1 VRRAKCSD
9 AATIARALRIAFAEF
24 EHLYTP
30 AAFAATC
37 PGSEEIEQRIREG
50 PVWIALRDEGIIG
63 TVSADARGRTLYIRG
78 MAVVPG
84 ARGLGWAGV
93 LLDQIEC
100 YARAA
105 GFPMLE
111 LRTTPFLT
119 TAIALYERAGF
130 RRTDTGPP
138 DHCGTPTFTMTKNL
152 ENRAMPTTKSHF
164 SLVAETAP
172 PEPEIAHQ
180 HFISKLE
187 LETDPSDVHFDME
200 RGANGFVVV
209 DARSVEA
216 YARRHIPGAIN
227 LPSRSINAE
236 SAAVLPKDKVV
247 VTYCWGPG
255 CNASTKA
262 AARLSK
268 LGFRVKELIG
278 GIEYWEKEGY
288 AVEGTQ
294 PPDERLHG

>member
-1 VRRAKCSD
+1 VRRAKGSD

-37 PGSEEIEQRIREG
+37 PGSEEIEQ
-50 PVWIALRDEGIIG
+50 
-63 TVSADARGRTLYIRG
+63 
-78 MAVVPG
+78 
-84 ARGLGWAGV
+84 
-93 LLDQIEC
+93 
-100 YARAA
+100 
-105 GFPMLE
+105 
-111 LRTTPFLT
+111 
-119 TAIALYERAGF
+119 
-130 RRTDTGPP
+130 P
-138 DHCGTPTFTMTKNL
+138 DHCGTPTFTMTKSL
-152 ENRAMPTTKSHF
+152 EDRPMPTTKSHF

-216 YARRHIPGAIN
+216 YARLHVPGAIN

-288 AVEGTQ
+288 AVEGPQ
-294 PPDERLHG
+294 PPDEGLYG